1 MATKNIKRRSK
12 FVGNNPR
19 YKNLRNSG
27 LFDQTNRFKAL
38 EEEDMDTS
46 SDEEGEIPS
55 QKEKFP
61 PIVVDDSTSF
71 TTVFRIM
78 GSQYKFQKM
87 SIGTKIISSSL
98 VMYEEA
104 IKKLKQVGFKFYTHQ
119 LKNNK
124 MFKLVLFGLP
134 KLEVKVIVDEFKE
147 AHNIVPVSVKEITT
161 KRSNIDDAIF
171 MLEFDRNQVSKKEIR
186 KIRYFY
192 GIAVK
197 WRNPIKSN
205 KGPTQC
211 TKCTM
216 FGHGS
221 RNCHRSA
228 ICAACAGNHDISVCT
243 LSKTQ
248 HEGPV
253 VYKCFNCVKKKLSN
267 VNHKADDPKCPC
279 RQDYLEIRSR
289 ITSGSTLHNNPRN
302 IHQYYNDPD
311 AFPQV
316 AYNNNNTPGMF
327 KSHARSAADTTAGIS
342 RAHVRTATNP
352 TAVNGSSY
360 GRSTDHP
367 TAGTS
372 RSADNRNVLYS
383 NITNRNSQ
391 FDDSDDLSNDK
402 LLDIYFEAIDALQ
415 QCRNKYDKLRVLGM
429 MLRHAL

>member
-1 MATKNIKRRSK
+1 MASRNMKRRVR

-19 YKNLRNSG
+19 YKCPKTSVLSG
-27 LFDQTNRFKAL
+27 TTNRFKAL
-38 EEEDMDTS
+38 EADDMDTS
-46 SDEEGEIPS
+46 DDEEVEVPS
-55 QKEKFP
+55 PREKFP
-61 PIVVDDSTSF
+61 PIVVDESTSF
-71 TTVFRIM
+71 TTIFRIM

-98 VMYEEA
+98 VLYEEA
-104 IKKLKQVGFKFYTHQ
+104 VKKLTQVGFKFYTHQ
-119 LKNNK
+119 LKNHK

-134 KLEVKVIVDEFKE
+134 KLEIKKIVDEFKE
-147 AHNIVPVSVKEITT
+147 SHNIVPASVKEIST
-161 KRSNIDDAIF
+161 KRSNIDDAIY
-171 MLEFDRNQVSKKEIR
+171 MLEFDRQQVSKKEIR

-192 GIAVK
+192 GIVVK

-221 RNCHRSA
+221 RNCHRNDV
-228 ICAACAGNHDISVCT
+228 CAACAGNHDLSVCT

-253 VYKCFNCVKKKLSN
+253 VYKCFNCTKKKLSN

-279 RQDYLEIRSR
+279 RQDYLEMRSR
-289 ITSGSTLHNNPRN
+289 ITSGATLQKGPRN
-302 IHQYYNDPD
+302 HYEYYVDPED
-311 AFPQV
+311 FPQFV
-316 AYNNNNTPGMF
+316 RNSSGMS
-327 KSHARSAADTTAGIS
+327 KTHARSAVDIAAGIS
-342 RAHVRTATNP
+342 KPHVRTGTNATAGASISYVR
-352 TAVNGSSY
+352 TAD
-360 GRSTDHP
+360 RP
-367 TAGTS
+367 TAGAS
-372 RSADNRNVLYS
+372 GIRSADNRKTLYS
-383 NITNRNSQ
+383 DITSQ
-391 FDDSDDLSNDK
+391 NNQFGESDDLSNDK